1 MRRLAMRICPRQ
13 ANKSSSRAWVLAAVA
28 ALVSFNVSA
37 EALSVGPDE
46 TVTVASAAYDGMTV
60 QGTLVIPSGGA
71 VTSKT
76 SRITIDG
83 GTILLN
89 DGAVLRVAGID
100 FGAAG
105 NDSSVIFNGG
115 QLTIAGQITSKG
127 AGNLDLVCTNDYDV
141 ALNYV
146 GSTWI
151 YLFAFGAEAT
161 GKAYV
166 KGDNSFVISLSRTSS
181 LSSISAYNDTNEPL
195 ALLHAGQTKI
205 LNNMGN
211 FDEHLFAGREVLVGY
226 GAKLSL
232 SGNHGSSAYHHMM
245 SLVGSGAISGSRLGL
260 TVPEGEVGKCFAQ
273 TYDIPTLRK
282 YGDGRLD
289 VFHAAPTNLTV
300 DAGEVRV
307 LPRSQA
313 GYSEFR
319 LKIDGVGTPAK
330 SGMIINS
337 FALYS
342 GENDITAERASAESP
357 NRTTAYVDKFLDGTN
372 NDSLWFSYND
382 ETANPSFDDAYVDVR
397 YHDHRIV
404 TGYKLRTSRRS
415 GGDWPKSWRLFGRD
429 PGGEWEL
436 LDQRVDEAIPN
447 TEYTW
452 TGEYPVVVPADAD
465 ATTSCKSM
473 TMSGGSRLTVLS
485 NATFVCSALSTSGG
499 EAFDFRAGSSVD
511 LAPGDASG
519 AAADAEI
526 VVGTASAFDGALTKS
541 GSGTL
546 TLTGVPASS
555 GSSAIHVKEGTL
567 AFRTGFLLWKHWKF
581 AFCDIDAKGGEVKGM
596 SIDEVAVYDAD
607 GSRLNVT
614 GTVTMARVSETSFS
628 DWRKNMPYDG
638 IDDTLGYLAS
648 VPSPNDEGT
657 WIYTSFV
664 LSDEAPVVVGYNL
677 KSGGSGA
684 SNRWPKSWKVYARED
699 ETDEWLLVD
708 SKTDVVTPYGN
719 HTWYNGGQP
728 WYLTTTQA
736 VGVAAFP
743 ASAPVTVDPGA
754 TLDLSHSGVTT
765 ISRLVV
771 DGDATGYG
779 TVIGGKYAAEGT
791 FEINV
796 AGEALNSPFEL
807 PLLIDGI
814 SGAGM
819 FSGWKVV
826 VNGVEKKNLK
836 VLVSNAGRPVVV
848 TSGTVVIIR

>member
-1 MRRLAMRICPRQ
+1 MRICPGKP
-13 ANKSSSRAWVLAAVA
+13 NISSSRTWVLAAVV

-100 FGAAG
+100 FGASG

-195 ALLHAGQTKI
+195 VLLHAGQTKI

-313 GYSEFR
+313 GYSGFR

-382 ETANPSFDDAYVDVR
+382 ETVNPSFDDAYVDVR

-429 PGGEWEL
+429 SGGEWEL
-436 LDQRVDEAIPN
+436 LDQRVDETLPS

-452 TGEYPVVVPADAD
+452 TGEFPATIPADAD
-465 ATTSCKSM
+465 ATSSCK
-473 TMSGGSRLTVLS
+473 TMKMSSGSKLTVLS
-485 NATFVCSALSTSGG
+485 NATFVCSALSTSGSV
-499 EAFDFRAGSSVD
+499 AFDFNAGSSVD
-511 LAPGDASG
+511 IAPGDETGSPT
-519 AAADAEI
+519 DAEI
-526 VVGTASAFDGALTKS
+526 IVSGTSVLDGALAKS
-541 GSGTL
+541 GSGAL
-546 TLTGVPASS
+546 TLTGLPSS
-555 GSSAIHVKEGTL
+555 TELAEINVKEGTL
-567 AFRTGFLLWKHWKF
+567 AFRTAFLPWKYWKF
-581 AFCDIDAKGGEVKGM
+581 TFCAVDARGGGAKGISV
-596 SIDEVAVYDAD
+596 DEVAVYDAD
-607 GSRLNVT
+607 GNRLNVT
-614 GTVTMARVSETSFS
+614 GTVTMASLSETSFS
-628 DWRKNMPYDG
+628 DYRKNMMYDDIVG
-638 IDDTLGYLAS
+638 TMGFLGS
-648 VPSPNDEGT
+648 VPDPNDEET

-664 LSDEAPVVVGYNL
+664 LSEAAPAVVGYNL
-677 KSGGSGA
+677 KSGGSGEW
-684 SNRWPKSWKVYARED
+684 NRWPKSWKVYAREK

-708 SKTDVVTPYGN
+708 SKTEVTTPN
-719 HTWYNGGQP
+719 SNSTWYNGGQP
-728 WYLTTTQA
+728 WYVTTTQV
-736 VGVAAFP
+736 VGAAAFP
-743 ASAPVTVDPGA
+743 LSAPVTVGPGA
-754 TLDLSHSGVTT
+754 TLDLSYSNATT

-771 DGDATGYG
+771 DGDASGYG
-779 TVIGGKYAAEGT
+779 TIVGGTYAAEGA
-791 FEINV
+791 FDINV
-796 AGEALNSPFEL
+796 AGETLNSPFEL
-807 PLLIDGI
+807 PLLIDGT

-826 VNGVEKKNLK
+826 VNGVERKNLR